1 MNIEIITTFEN
12 AKDYLYSAEQ
22 NDAEVQDLWQKH
34 MIAPYWADI
43 TKWAPFDQSF
53 KKPSCVRKLA
63 ELRQQLSVFSDISTE
78 DLHNKFIS
86 ITKAL
91 PTDDDD
97 TMLVVLY
104 PLCDSDQSVKERQ
117 NGVVGTAVFGNII
130 IRINPLAD
138 NYQKWIPYVFAHEY
152 HHNIWGH
159 NWFVL
164 RGGQGYEGTFLEY
177 MITEGQADLFAES
190 LFPDLI
196 PQWNRPF
203 NNETEAMLWERVKLI
218 LFSTDQHIHSTYM
231 FGDEKEGIPWCMGYS
246 FGRTIVADY
255 MQNNPNMTFLE
266 LIDVPAKKIFE
277 ASRFYA

>member
-1 MNIEIITTFEN
+1 MNIKIITTFES
-12 AKDYLYSAEQ
+12 AEDYLLSAEQ
-22 NDAEVQDLWQKH
+22 NDTEIQELWQKY
-34 MIAPYWADI
+34 MIEPYWADI
-43 TKWAPFDQSF
+43 AKWAPFDQSF
-53 KKPSCVRKLA
+53 KKPPCVRKLA
-63 ELRQQLSVFSDISTE
+63 ELKQQLSMFSNVLTD
-78 DLHNKFIS
+78 DLYHEFIN

-91 PTDDDD
+91 PTDDED

-104 PLCDSDQSVKERQ
+104 PLCDSDKTVKERQ

-138 NYQKWIPYVFAHEY
+138 NYQKWIPFVFAHEY

-190 LFPDLI
+190 LFSDLI

-203 NNETEAMLWERVKLI
+203 NNETETMLWNRVKPI
-218 LFSTDQHIHSTYM
+218 LFSKDQQIHSTYM
-231 FGDEKEGIPWCMGYS
+231 FGNEKEGLPWCMGYS
-246 FGRTIVADY
+246 LGRTIIADY
-255 MQNNPNMTFLE
+255 LQKNPNISFSE
-266 LIDVPAKKIFE
+266 LIEVSAKKIFE
-277 ASRFYA
+277 ASRFNN